1 MASKRRSAKE
11 TSCGRRCSSKPTGP
25 VVNRIAKGSAARKI
39 RERRRSPS
47 TCIGGKF
54 IPASFFD
61 DLVTEAVEKAPEY
74 LRQRVGYP
82 LPLKGMFV

>member
-1 MASKRRSAKE
+1 MASKRRGVQEA
-11 TSCGRRCSSKPTGP
+11 CGSRCHSKPTCP
-25 VVNRIAKGSAARKI
+25 VIKRIANGSLPRKV

-47 TCIGGKF
+47 LCRGGKL

-61 DLVTEAVEKAPEY
+61 DLAKNAVENGPEY

-82 LPLKGMFV
+82 LPLKAVFV

>member
-1 MASKRRSAKE
+1 MACKRRCAQESSRA
-11 TSCGRRCSSKPTGP
+11 SRCHSKPTCP
-25 VVNRIAKGSAARKI
+25 VVKRIAKGSLPRKV

-47 TCIGGKF
+47 RTGGGKL

-61 DLVTEAVEKAPEY
+61 ELAKKAVENGPEY

-82 LPLKGMFV
+82 LPLKGMMV